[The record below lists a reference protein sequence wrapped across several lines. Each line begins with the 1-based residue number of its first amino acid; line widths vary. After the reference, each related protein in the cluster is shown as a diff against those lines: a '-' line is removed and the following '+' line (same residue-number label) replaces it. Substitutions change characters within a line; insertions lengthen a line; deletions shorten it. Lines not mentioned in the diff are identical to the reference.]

1 MEKDKNSI
9 DDVLDNV
16 NGGNDPEEFDW
27 KTKGYVTPVKS
38 PVEGQAWHYEAIGNK
53 EDNLKKLRENENN

>member
-1 MEKDKNSI
+1 MEKDKNNI

-27 KTKGYVTPVKS
+27 KTKGYVTPVKN